1 MNAAASRH
9 RLLAALLAWLNRR
22 MAPPGVRIT
31 RDTLLFEGG
40 MINSI
45 RILELIAWTER
56 AIARRIDDV
65 DIQMNNF
72 RSPARIAEVFGTG
85 DGDDQS

>member
-1 MNAAASRH
+1 
-9 RLLAALLAWLNRR
+9 
-22 MAPPGVRIT
+22 
-31 RDTLLFEGG
+31 
-40 MINSI
+40 
-45 RILELIAWTER
+45 
-56 AIARRIDDV
+56 V